1 MIEEDKIKKRLAKAP
16 VFRKIKKKRDQVKH
30 REGTREDY
38 PPIHLNEPE
47 RNAKK
52 ENRFPSNVITT
63 SKYTLW
69 SFIPLVLWSQYRRA
83 TTIYFTLIFAITA
96 IPAYT
101 VLLLLHS
108 RACRSVVRVR
118 LCVCG
123 GTCASAETK
132 ECH

>member
-16 VFRKIKKKRDQVKH
+16 VFRKIKQKRDQVKH

-96 IPAYT
+96 IPAYAA
-101 VLLLLHS
+101 LLRHS
-108 RACRSVVRVR
+108 RACRGVVRVR
-118 LCVCG
+118 LCVRL
-123 GTCASAETK
+123 S
-132 ECH
+132 